1 MLRITQYI
9 GPVLTFEM
17 RDASSDEGAIN
28 VFNSIKEKKLKGKK
42 MKFRTSEKG
51 EVEVEVDNIKSMES
65 IKPTSKNFIDD
76 FCAGRI

>member
-17 RDASSDEGAIN
+17 RDASSDQGAIN

-51 EVEVEVDNIKSMES
+51 EVEIEVDNIKSMES
-65 IKPTSKNFIDD
+65 IKPVSKSFIDD